1 MTALRQFVRPRAAS
15 QPLEHCDLCSTPIA
29 STHQHLFDPAFRRL
43 ICTCDGCAILFPGGE
58 TKYIRVPRRIK
69 ALNNFEMPDA
79 QWDSLYIPI
88 GLAFFSHHSPA
99 GRVIAMYPSPAG
111 SMESMLALE
120 AWAELERQNPILKT
134 LQPDVEALLVNR
146 IKGARR
152 YYMVPIDKCYE
163 LVGTVKTHWRGL
175 SGGSA
180 VWEAINAF
188 FDKLQ
193 AASHA

>member
-1 MTALRQFVRPRAAS
+1 
-15 QPLEHCDLCSTPIA
+15 
-29 STHQHLFDPAFRRL
+29 
-43 ICTCDGCAILFPGGE
+43 
-58 TKYIRVPRRIK
+58 
-69 ALNNFEMPDA
+69 
-79 QWDSLYIPI
+79 
-88 GLAFFSHHSPA
+88 
-99 GRVIAMYPSPAG
+99 MYPSPAG